1 MLRAY
6 LVGLLGAIAGL
17 MVGAA
22 IWFAVQSLDRPELVW
37 AGSAYSSKQEFV
49 LYLKSN
55 GLSYRTWLK
64 RHPGMAPWEPGRRVS
79 PSNEGDSKDRTTEIL
94 LAANAALLA
103 TLLALLLAHR
113 TFRKPQRRD
122 LSPRRGDGSALGT
135 AAAAGQQSIGHV
147 ARGASELVHVTSAR
161 LRERPDGKEALIVYG
176 VVLVLSLAV
185 GYLVS
190 IAL

>member
-1 MLRAY
+1 VFKAY
-6 LVGLLGAIAGL
+6 LVGLLGALAAL

-22 IWFAVQSLDRPELVW
+22 IWSAVRSLDRPELVW
-37 AGSAYSSKQEFV
+37 AGSAYSSKQEFE

-55 GLSYRTWLK
+55 GLSYTTWLR
-64 RHPGMAPWEPGRRVS
+64 RHPGMAPWEPGRHVS
-79 PSNEGDSKDRTTEIL
+79 PSNEGDSEDRTTEIL

-103 TLLALLLAHR
+103 TLVALLLAHT

-122 LSPRRGDGSALGT
+122 LSPRRDEGSVLVSAV
-135 AAAAGQQSIGHV
+135 AAGQHGIGHV
-147 ARGASELVHVTSAR
+147 ARGASELVHMAATR
-161 LRERPDGKEALIVYG
+161 LRRRPGSKEALIVYG
-176 VVLVLSLAV
+176 VVLVLSLAA